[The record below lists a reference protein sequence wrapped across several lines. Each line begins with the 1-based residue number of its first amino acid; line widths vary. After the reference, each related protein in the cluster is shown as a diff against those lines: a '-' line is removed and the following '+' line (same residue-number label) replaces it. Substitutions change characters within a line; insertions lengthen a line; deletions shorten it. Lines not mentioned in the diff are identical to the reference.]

1 MKKVLFATTALV
13 LTAGIAAADVTIS
26 GYGRTGVLYQ
36 EDGVRG
42 GDTSDAIVQSRLR
55 MNIDATTS
63 TGQDVEFGGRIRIQ
77 WDQGDDETTVA
88 PGYVYVTSNGLTVE
102 IGNSNTAYDSAALM
116 YNSEIGIYS
125 RSF

>member
-1 MKKVLFATTALV
+1 MKKALIASTALV

-42 GDTSDAIVQSRLR
+42 AIDTDGDDIADLGASDAIVQSRLR

-63 TGQDVEFGGRIRIQ
+63 TWCSARNSAIPSNPRFRRMVKLQRSKIRRR
-77 WDQGDDETTVA
+77 
-88 PGYVYVTSNGLTVE
+88 
-102 IGNSNTAYDSAALM
+102 AARDRRRV
-116 YNSEIGIYS
+116 IK
-125 RSF
+125 